1 MLFRHLKRLVP
12 YLLKFR
18 GRFVLGLLAVLLAA
32 GAGMVSPLFVRR
44 AIEELEKG
52 ARREFILNAALA
64 LVFFAVVRAIFVFIG
79 RTVILVASRA
89 VEFDLRNDLYQHL
102 ERLPPKW
109 FDRNRSGDITSRLIN
124 DLEGVRMLAG
134 MGIMAL
140 ASTGL
145 TFAFSMAG
153 MCLID
158 LKLALIALVPLSLV
172 TIVTAATG
180 PAMHR
185 LSLAVQDQL
194 AVLSSRAQENFSGAR
209 VVKSFTQEDEEV
221 ARFRVECQEYRKRN
235 LSLARFRG
243 FAFAGMTLFMEVA
256 IVVTLYFG
264 GRGIVNGTFSKPDL
278 AAFTTF
284 QFQLVWPMIAI
295 GWVFAMAQRG
305 AACMGRL
312 AEILDEPALNESEAH
327 PSGPA
332 LKGGEASPSGPA
344 LKGGEASPSGRI
356 EFRNLTFSYEAG
368 RDPALRGVSFTI
380 EPGSRVSVVG
390 ATGSGKSTIASL
402 LLKLYEAPP
411 GTLFVDG
418 RDISALPTAPLRRA
432 LGAAPQDI
440 FLFSDTLS
448 ANIAFGAVD
457 EPDRARIET
466 AAKLSRIAEDAVR
479 FPDGLDQRIGER
491 GVTLSGGQKQRVALA
506 RAAVRDP
513 SIVVLDDA
521 LSSVDAH
528 TEREVLE
535 SLRAFMK
542 GRTSVLITHR
552 MAVALDA
559 DRVIVLDAG
568 QVVEQGTPAGLI
580 ARGGLFAAMVE
591 RQKLADALDAGG
603 NGS

>member
-1 MLFRHLKRLVP
+1 MLLRNLRRLIP
-12 YLLKFR
+12 YLLAYK
-18 GRFVLGLLAVLLAA
+18 GRFAAGLFAALLAA
-32 GAGMVSPLFVRR
+32 GAGMVSPLFIRR

-52 ARREFILNAALA
+52 ARREFIINTGIA
-64 LVFFAVVRAIFVFIG
+64 LVLFAVVRALFVFIG
-79 RTVILVASRA
+79 RTVILTASRA
-89 VEFDLRNDLYQHL
+89 VEFDLRNDLYKHL

-134 MGIMAL
+134 IGIMAL

-145 TFAFSMAG
+145 TFAFSMVG

-172 TIVTAATG
+172 SIVTAATG

-194 AVLSSRAQENFSGAR
+194 SVLSARAQENFSGAR
-209 VVKSFTQEDEEV
+209 VVKTFAQEDEEV
-221 ARFRVECQEYRKRN
+221 ARFRVECVEYRKRN
-235 LSLARFRG
+235 ISLARFRG
-243 FAFAGMTLFMEVA
+243 LAFAGMTLFMELA

-264 GRGIVNGTFSKPDL
+264 GKGIVDGTFSKPDL

-295 GWVFAMAQRG
+295 GWVIAMAQRG

-312 AEILDEPALNESEAH
+312 SEILDEPPAADADNDMSL
-327 PSGPA
+327 A
-332 LKGGEASPSGPA
+332 LKGGEAIPSGP
-344 LKGGEASPSGRI
+344 LGKI
-356 EFRNLTFSYEAG
+356 EFRDLTFSYGDG
-368 RDPALRGVSFTI
+368 REPALRGVSFTI
-380 EPGSRVSVVG
+380 EAGGRVAIVG
-390 ATGSGKSTIASL
+390 ATGSGKSTLASL
-402 LLKLYEAPP
+402 LLKLYDAPP
-411 GTLFVDG
+411 GTIFIDG
-418 RDISALPTAPLRRA
+418 RDLSTIPAAPLRRA

-440 FLFSDTLS
+440 FLFSDTLK

-457 EPDRARIET
+457 ESTDAAIDAAAR
-466 AAKLSRIAEDAVR
+466 LSRIAEDAAR
-479 FPDGLDQRIGER
+479 FPDGMNQRIGER

-513 SIVVLDDA
+513 AILLLDDA

-528 TEREVLE
+528 TEREVLV
-535 SLRAFMK
+535 SLREFMK

-559 DRVIVLDAG
+559 DRVVVLDAG
-568 QVVEQGTPAGLI
+568 RVVEQGTPAELVK
-580 ARGGLFAAMVE
+580 RGGIFAAMVE
-591 RQKLADALDAGG
+591 RQKLAEALDGTG
-603 NGS
+603 P